1 MALDTDLES
10 IQEARDAVRRAA
22 EARAKLASFSQE
34 QVDRI
39 VARMADAGRAHARA
53 LAKLAVE
60 ETGFGVYEDKV
71 TKNLFASER
80 VYEAIRDLRTVG
92 VIRCDE
98 SRKVAE
104 IAEPAGVI
112 VALVPSTNPTSTV
125 IYKSLISLKSRNPI
139 VFSPHPSACRCSCQ
153 AAQVMA
159 DAAAAAGA
167 PRGAI
172 QCLVHPTKQATDE
185 LMHHPDTALILA
197 TGGSAMVKAA
207 YSAGKPAYGVGPGN
221 VPAFIE
227 RTADIKR
234 AVADVFLSKTFDNG
248 TICASEQAI
257 VTESVIEDKVL
268 EEIKRQGGYLLT
280 DSEAA
285 ALSKMVVTSAG
296 GINPA
301 IVGRSAA
308 TIAKM
313 AGLAVPDGTRV
324 LVARLSGVGPQYPL
338 SREKLS
344 PILAFYVEPDWQAA
358 CERCIEILKFG
369 GVGHTLVIHSR
380 NPVVIREFAMKK
392 PVFRILVNTP
402 SSQGAIGATTG
413 LEPALTLGCG
423 TWGGSITAD
432 NVGPLHL
439 VNVKRVAYGLG
450 SDEAERLYE
459 EMLVG
464 AAGAEVTCRL
474 PGLGVRPA
482 ARPAAGE
489 GAGRQTA
496 GGRQSH
502 GAVEGSQAAFVQR
515 RPVPAIIGPAAA
527 IDKPVTTPFS
537 ARHAGR
543 GSSGDFGKGADR
555 LGAEPGPVYRAT
567 GAASVTSTA
576 AATGAGG
583 GRGQVA
589 SDLPSSRQAHQTKL
603 VTDEDIRAAVDK
615 FLSELNREKL

>member
-1 MALDTDLES
+1 M
-10 IQEARDAVRRAA
+10 
-22 EARAKLASFSQE
+22 KLASFSQE

-39 VARMADAGRAHARA
+39 VAKMADAGRAHARA
-53 LAKLAVE
+53 LAKMAVE

-92 VIRCDE
+92 VIRCDG

-185 LMHHPDTALILA
+185 LMRHPDTALILA

-227 RTADIKR
+227 CTADIKR
-234 AVADVFLSKTFDNG
+234 AVADIFSSKTFDNG

-268 EEIKRQGGYLLT
+268 GEIKAQGGYLLT

-285 ALSKMVVTSAG
+285 ALSKIVVTSGG

-301 IVGRSAA
+301 IVGRSAV

-358 CERCIEILKFG
+358 CERCIEILEFG
-369 GVGHTLVIHSR
+369 GMGHTLVIHSR

-439 VNVKRVAYGLG
+439 VNVKRVAYGLD
-450 SDEAERLYE
+450 SEEAERLYE

-474 PGLGVRPA
+474 PRPGVRPT
-482 ARPAAGE
+482 AGE
-489 GAGRQTA
+489 GTRWSGVGGGQSYGTA
-496 GGRQSH
+496 GQ
-502 GAVEGSQAAFVQR
+502 AQAAFAQR
-515 RPVPAIIGPAAA
+515 RPVPTIIGPAAA

-537 ARHAGR
+537 ARDTGGGSSRSPGR
-543 GSSGDFGKGADR
+543 GATE
-555 LGAEPGPVYRAT
+555 LGGEPGVAYRAA

-576 AATGAGG
+576 AATEAGG

-589 SDLPSSRQAHQTKL
+589 SDLPSSRQAHQTRL
-603 VTDEDIRAAVDK
+603 VTDEDIRAVVDR
-615 FLSELNREKL
+615 FLSELNREKGS

>member
-10 IQEARDAVRRAA
+10 IQKARDAVRRAA
-22 EARAKLASFSQE
+22 EARVKLASFSQE

-39 VARMADAGRAHARA
+39 VAKMADAGRAHARA
-53 LAKLAVE
+53 LAKMAVE
-60 ETGFGVYEDKV
+60 ETGFGVYEDKI

-92 VIRCDE
+92 VIRCDR
-98 SRKVAE
+98 SRRVAE
-104 IAEPAGVI
+104 IAEPVGVV

-125 IYKSLISLKSRNPI
+125 IYKSMISLKARNPI

-185 LMHHPDTALILA
+185 LMRHPDTALILA
-197 TGGSAMVKAA
+197 TGGSAMVRAA

-234 AVADVFLSKTFDNG
+234 AVSDIFSSKTFDNG

-257 VTESVIEDKVL
+257 VTESVIEDKVV
-268 EEIKRQGGYLLT
+268 EEVKAQGGHFLT
-280 DSEAA
+280 DAEAA
-285 ALSKMVVTSAG
+285 ALSKTVVTPG
-296 GINPA
+296 GNINPS
-301 IVGRSAA
+301 IVGRSAV

-313 AGLAVPDGTRV
+313 AGLSVPDGTRV
-324 LVARLSGVGPQYPL
+324 LVARLSGVGPQHPL
-338 SREKLS
+338 SKEKLS

-358 CERCIEILKFG
+358 CERCIEILEFG
-369 GVGHTLVIHSR
+369 GIGHTLVIHSR

-413 LEPALTLGCG
+413 LDPALTLGCG

-439 VNVKRVAYGLG
+439 VNVKRVAYGLDFDG
-450 SDEAERLYE
+450 AERLYE
-459 EMLVG
+459 EMLEG
-464 AAGAEVTCRL
+464 AAGADVTCRL
-474 PGLGVRPA
+474 PGASVRPA
-482 ARPAAGE
+482 DALRWA
-489 GAGRQTA
+489 GAG
-496 GGRQSH
+496 GPKSDGP
-502 GAVEGSQAAFVQR
+502 GAPPGSGQR
-515 RPVPAIIGPAAA
+515 RSVPAIIGPAAA
-527 IDKPVTTPFS
+527 
-537 ARHAGR
+537 
-543 GSSGDFGKGADR
+543 
-555 LGAEPGPVYRAT
+555 
-567 GAASVTSTA
+567 
-576 AATGAGG
+576 
-583 GRGQVA
+583 
-589 SDLPSSRQAHQTKL
+589 
-603 VTDEDIRAAVDK
+603 VD
-615 FLSELNREKL
+615 